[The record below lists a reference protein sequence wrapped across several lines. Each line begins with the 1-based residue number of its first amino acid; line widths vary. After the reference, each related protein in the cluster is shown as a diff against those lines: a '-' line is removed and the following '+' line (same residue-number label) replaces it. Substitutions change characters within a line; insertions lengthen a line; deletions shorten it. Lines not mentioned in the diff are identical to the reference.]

1 MSHMKTSHGLLLR
14 KTFPG
19 KYIPIKYFVIQ
30 NLMKFFYC
38 VRFFPCRITAVED
51 DTEDHVAH
59 ESDALLSTVP
69 PPAPVYSP
77 PSTIAARDEPVTM
90 SSCSTQTGN
99 PETRRSMR
107 SLLSTP
113 VTVDAGTQVTSLSDG
128 YASSPSVSVERLD
141 RPTISMIPPVL
152 RDTSMGRLRES
163 FIGLRERGKEDP
175 VIGSVSKP
183 SCALER
189 RPSRSGSRDRSET

>member
-1 MSHMKTSHGLLLR
+1 LL
-14 KTFPG
+14 
-19 KYIPIKYFVIQ
+19 
-30 NLMKFFYC
+30 
-38 VRFFPCRITAVED
+38 CRITAVED
-51 DTEDHVAH
+51 DTEDNAAH

-69 PPAPVYSP
+69 PTTPVYSP
-77 PSTIAARDEPVTM
+77 PSTLVVREEPVTM

-107 SLLSTP
+107 SRQSIP
-113 VTVDAGTQVTSLSDG
+113 VSVDAGTQVSSLSDG

-141 RPTISMIPPVL
+141 RPTISMIPPTL
-152 RDTSMGRLRES
+152 RDSSVGRLRES
-163 FIGLRERGKEDP
+163 FIGLRERGKEEP
-175 VIGSVSKP
+175 VIESVSKP